1 MQGGAFPIRAHL
13 HPFHSHLPHSTHSMQ
28 NLFLVSEENESH
40 SCSPP
45 TPTTTTNGDNHWT
58 TIEQALN
65 KHCTTIEQTLF
76 NPIKY
81 TRRFVKWNPS
91 FWKTKPRRLGVYK
104 SPRALQGVKIACMG
118 RQLRYL
124 DVPKKR
130 TAKGVFYFVKRKQA
144 ETVWTRR
151 TAFLKH
157 ECSWI
162 IHELNMNW
170 FFEYET
176 RECSE
181 INETF
186 NETINGHSWRN
197 ISCWERTLFE
207 TWEKKRK
214 ERAEKN
220 NTFERFSGDSTLTF
234 LTFGNTFRLVI
245 LPTRRVV
252 FPGCASSFS

>member
-1 MQGGAFPIRAHL
+1 MQGGASPIPL
-13 HPFHSHLPHSTHSMQ
+13 IPCKISSSSQ
-28 NLFLVSEENESH
+28 KK
-40 SCSPP
+40 
-45 TPTTTTNGDNHWT
+45 TNRIHAQSRKRRRKRRRQRMVT
-58 TIEQALN
+58 TIEQSLN
-65 KHCTTIEQTLF
+65 KPCSKPSNIRVVLWNETH
-76 NPIKY
+76 
-81 TRRFVKWNPS
+81 RFEKP
-91 FWKTKPRRLGVYK
+91 TPRRLGDYK
-104 SPRALQGVKIACMG
+104 SPRAQQGVQIACMG

-124 DVPKKR
+124 GVPKKR

-170 FFEYET
+170 FFEHET

-197 ISCWERTLFE
+197 ISCLERTLFE
-207 TWEKKRK
+207 TWEKRGRNAPKK
-214 ERAEKN
+214 TTILSVFRAI
-220 NTFERFSGDSTLTF
+220 RH
-234 LTFGNTFRLVI
+234 
-245 LPTRRVV
+245 
-252 FPGCASSFS
+252 

>member
-1 MQGGAFPIRAHL
+1 MLSADTNDHNKWWTTIRQ
-13 HPFHSHLPHSTHSMQ
+13 PFA
-28 NLFLVSEENESH
+28 
-40 SCSPP
+40 
-45 TPTTTTNGDNHWT
+45 NHWT
-58 TIEQALN
+58 TIEQSLNNHWTIIEQSLN
-65 KHCTTIEQTLF
+65 KTYSKPVQNLF
-76 NPIKY
+76 NSIKY

-91 FWKTKPRRLGVYK
+91 FWKTRPRRLGDYK
-104 SPRALQGVKIACMG
+104 SPRALQGVKIAGMG

-124 DVPKKR
+124 GVPKKR

-162 IHELNMNW
+162 IHELTMNW
-170 FFEYET
+170 FFEHET

-181 INETF
+181 NNETF

-197 ISCWERTLFE
+197 ISCLERTLFE

-220 NTFERFSGDSTLTF
+220 NNFERFSGDSTLTF
-234 LTFGNTFRLVI
+234 LTSGNTFCLVI

>member
-1 MQGGAFPIRAHL
+1 MQGGAYPIRVHL
-13 HPFHSHLPHSTHSMQ
+13 PPFHFHLPRFHSFHAKSLPRLRRKRIAFM
-28 NLFLVSEENESH
+28 LSAD
-40 SCSPP
+40 
-45 TPTTTTNGDNHWT
+45 TNDHNAWWQPLNNHWT
-58 TIEQALN
+58 TIEQ
-65 KHCTTIEQTLF
+65 TLF
-76 NPIKY
+76 KPCSTPSNIRVVLWNE
-81 TRRFVKWNPS
+81 THRFEKP
-91 FWKTKPRRLGVYK
+91 TPRRLGDYK
-104 SPRALQGVKIACMG
+104 SPRAQQGVQIACMG

-124 DVPKKR
+124 GVPKKR

-170 FFEYET
+170 FFEHET

-197 ISCWERTLFE
+197 ISCLERTLFE
-207 TWEKKRK
+207 TWEKRGRNAPKK
-214 ERAEKN
+214 TTILSVFRAI
-220 NTFERFSGDSTLTF
+220 RH
-234 LTFGNTFRLVI
+234 
-245 LPTRRVV
+245 
-252 FPGCASSFS
+252 